1 MTNSDKKEVSLT
13 ELKEILNAHEVEYFV
28 KKHSNGVAKIHFLV
42 REEECLN
49 S

>member
-1 MTNSDKKEVSLT
+1 MNNDKNEISLT
-13 ELKEILNAHEVEYFV
+13 ELKEILNAHGVEYFV
-28 KKHSNGVAKIHFLV
+28 KKHSNGIAKIHFLV